1 MSYSQEIYD
10 AVRSKISG
18 GNIGDVVQEVAR
30 NAFDI
35 SWAVDAVKQEY
46 LSAAYEQQRPSVLF
60 RPKIMVDGTAWC
72 ALLGAD
78 LQSGVAGFGDTPAAA
93 MSAFDQ
99 AFWKGRTP
107 AAAQALASTEA
118 TASGEAK

>member
-10 AVRSKISG
+10 AVRSRISG
-18 GNIGDVVQEVAR
+18 GDIGSAVQEVAR

-46 LSAAYEQQRPSVLF
+46 LNAAYEQQRPSVLF
-60 RPKIMVDGTAWC
+60 RPEITVDGTSWC

-78 LQSGVAGFGDTPAAA
+78 LQVGVAGFGDTPAEA
-93 MSAFDQ
+93 MAAFDQ

-107 AAAQALASTEA
+107 AAIRARASTDA
-118 TASGEAK
+118 DAGGA